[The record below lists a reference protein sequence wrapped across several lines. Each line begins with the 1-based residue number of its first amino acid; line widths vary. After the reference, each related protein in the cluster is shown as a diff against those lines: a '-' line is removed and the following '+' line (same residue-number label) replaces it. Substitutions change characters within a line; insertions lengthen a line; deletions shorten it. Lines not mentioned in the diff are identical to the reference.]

1 MKIKEIEYLLPPQD
15 LVYDCLDVFVT
26 LDNDY
31 CTKYESH
38 YVLEVTT
45 PEWLTS
51 FMQRQ
56 KSDFVEPGYPYVIVS
71 KLTDDIIKRAV
82 ESYINEKSD
91 SYWLKLYHVTVI
103 LKIYDLNEILYRKK
117 RQEME
122 LKEILDAE
130 YGDDD
135 LN

>member
-26 LDNDY
+26 LDDDY
-31 CTKYESH
+31 CTKHESH

-91 SYWLKLYHVTVI
+91 SYWLKLYHVTVF
-103 LKIYDLNEILYRKK
+103 
-117 RQEME
+117 
-122 LKEILDAE
+122 
-130 YGDDD
+130 
-135 LN
+135 